1 VKTIQ
6 ELREAYGW
14 THFDLAVRTGVR
26 PGAIRD
32 WESGKG
38 RPRSIHV
45 VRLAEVFGVKREFIS
60 LDVAQPDHGEDTKP
74 G

>member
-1 VKTIQ
+1 MKTIQ

-26 PGAIRD
+26 PGSIRD

-38 RPRSIHV
+38 RPRTIHLI
-45 VRLAEVFGVKREFIS
+45 RLAEVFGVKKDFIT
-60 LDVAQPDHGEDTKP
+60 LDIVQRDTADPDESS
-74 G
+74 

>member
-1 VKTIQ
+1 VKTIE
-6 ELREAYGW
+6 ELRVAYGW

-38 RPRSIHV
+38 KPRTIHL
-45 VRLAEVFGVKREFIS
+45 VRLAEVFGVKKDFITLDIVQSNTRELQES
-60 LDVAQPDHGEDTKP
+60 D
-74 G
+74 

>member
-38 RPRSIHV
+38 RPRTIHL
-45 VRLAEVFGVKREFIS
+45 VRLAEVFGVKKDYIA
-60 LDVAQPDHGEDTKP
+60 LDIVQPEPDHHGP

>member
-1 VKTIQ
+1 MKTIQ

-38 RPRSIHV
+38 RPRTIHL
-45 VRLAEVFGVKREFIS
+45 VRLAEVFGVKQDFIS
-60 LDVAQPDHGEDTKP
+60 LDIVQPDEGEQHTS